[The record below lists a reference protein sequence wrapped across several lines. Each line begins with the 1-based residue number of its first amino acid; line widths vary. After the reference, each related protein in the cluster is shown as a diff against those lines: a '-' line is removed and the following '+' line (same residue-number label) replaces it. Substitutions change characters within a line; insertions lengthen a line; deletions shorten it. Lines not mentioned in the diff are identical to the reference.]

1 MKNLPPYLT
10 SLLSLL
16 PSILFFGGALYLS
29 SKFPIIN
36 YLFLLVFPIGFGY
49 LYFTQWKSG
58 RLLKAISEGDLPQLL
73 ADHPVCETSKD
84 EYRLVRER
92 IEEFVSS
99 VEQGEVAEVSL
110 TTQEINC
117 LQVRGVTPKKTDI
130 TNIPKY
136 FNVIGDEIQEF
147 SIMFFPFFKGGFQR
161 ETYSIRFTKN
171 ESNHLDQTRVMTS
184 VNGKVVSQPSG
195 GNISISQSEL
205 IDSILRM
212 DKTLAW
218 AESMAVVIERLTEV
232 KVEDSK
238 LILKA
243 DCEVE
248 DIVEDSSRPL
258 A

>member
-1 MKNLPPYLT
+1 MKNLPPYLI

-147 SIMFFPFFKGGFQR
+147 SIMFFPFFKGGFRR
-161 ETYSIRFTKN
+161 EAYSIKFVKN
-171 ESNHLDQTRVMTS
+171 ESANPAQIRAATS
-184 VNGKVVSQPSG
+184 IDGKVRQPSEYE
-195 GNISISQSEL
+195 NVATPLSQSEL

-243 DCEVE
+243 GAEVRDVG
-248 DIVEDSSRPL
+248 DISN
-258 A
+258 